1 MEKKVRTFPVNYHL
15 DWTCGVS
22 IAEIREDLN
31 ELEKLGA
38 TDVEIDID
46 YYHECTSISIKA
58 VSNRLE
64 TNEEYEK
71 RVMKENILNN
81 ANRDMELTEL
91 ARLKKKY
98 ENK

>member
-1 MEKKVRTFPVNYHL
+1 MEKKVITIPVNYHL
-15 DWTCGVS
+15 DWTYGVS

-46 YYHECTSISIKA
+46 DYHECTSISIKA
-58 VSNRLE
+58 VSKRME
-64 TNEEYEK
+64 TDEEYEK
-71 RVMKENILNN
+71 RVMKENILAN
-81 ANRDMELTEL
+81 ADRGREL
-91 ARLKKKY
+91 AELERLKKKY